1 MNARSQIFE
10 LTMEGCQVDEA
21 VASIFHTVLFHRSLG
36 KFMYTGEASYSVS
49 TIGYADVDC
58 DYIDFTYVCCTS
70 DALDRTIKREIN
82 TFSEQLRSSDSS
94 GSGQISLEF
103 FQKKKSRWPF
113 QTESIPWE
121 VWTIRLELINLGSE
135 DERQMCRERVGDMLT
150 DKVLYIAEVMN
161 RHDYV
166 PKMPNQSEIDL
177 IFDTTYADVQPYLFK
192 FKFNTTSANTPSV
205 SNTMK
210 KLIKDTLSLWLV
222 LLHLLHEICFLCLA
236 NKRTFV

>member
-10 LTMEGCQVDEA
+10 LTMEGRQVDEA

-49 TIGYADVDC
+49 TIGYTDVDC

-70 DALDRTIKREIN
+70 NQLDRTLRREIN
-82 TFSEQLRSSDSS
+82 QFSEQLRSSESS
-94 GSGQISLEF
+94 GTGQISLEF
-103 FQKKKSRWPF
+103 FQKKKNRWPF
-113 QTESIPWE
+113 TTESIPWE
-121 VWTIRLELINLGSE
+121 VWTIRLELINISNE
-135 DERQMCRERVGDMLT
+135 DERQMCRERVGDLLT

-166 PKMPNQSEIDL
+166 PKMPNHSEIDL
-177 IFDTTYADVQPYLFK
+177 IFDTSFSDVQPYLFK
-192 FKFNTTSANTPSV
+192 FKFNTTKQNTPSV

-210 KLIKDTLSLWLV
+210 KLIKDTLSL
-222 LLHLLHEICFLCLA
+222 
-236 NKRTFV
+236 